1 MQHYATILL
10 YYIMLKTTQNIFTLS
25 RAVFFDCPH
34 SVNLEPWPLM
44 HACTIPEAVLYTN
57 CSLKSPVPFL
67 FLSSLFPSVPPSDPA
82 FVTTYV
88 DLHTVSSMTFSSS
101 FSLSHFPHEISN
113 HDTTARSLRIHQTL
127 QPVDLVLPR
136 TEGEKEECSDSG
148 SLPSLLTQNT
158 HPVSCTGNP
167 VWRSAWLLGLARG
180 HNSVFACVRLRNNV
194 AFAVFHAIHIA

>member
-67 FLSSLFPSVPPSDPA
+67 FLSSLFPSVPPSRPCFCYYLCWSSHGVFYDFLLLLFFVITLPTWNFKPWHNSQKPA
-82 FVTTYV
+82 N
-88 DLHTVSSMTFSSS
+88 SSNPATGGPRAPQDGGRKGGGLRFGLSS
-101 FSLSHFPHEISN
+101 FTPHSE
-113 HDTTARSLRIHQTL
+113 H
-127 QPVDLVLPR
+127 
-136 TEGEKEECSDSG
+136 
-148 SLPSLLTQNT
+148 PSCIL
-158 HPVSCTGNP
+158 H
-167 VWRSAWLLGLARG
+167 R
-180 HNSVFACVRLRNNV
+180 
-194 AFAVFHAIHIA
+194 

>member
-1 MQHYATILL
+1 MQQY
-10 YYIMLKTTQNIFTLS
+10 YYIILCWKQPKTFFTLS
-25 RAVFFDCPH
+25 RAVFFYCPH

-67 FLSSLFPSVPPSDPA
+67 FLSSLFPSVPPSRPCFCYYLCWSSHGVFYDFLLLLF
-82 FVTTYV
+82 FVITLPTWNFKPW
-88 DLHTVSSMTFSSS
+88 HS
-101 FSLSHFPHEISN
+101 
-113 HDTTARSLRIHQTL
+113 TARSLRIHQTL

-167 VWRSAWLLGLARG
+167 VWRTAWLLGLARG